1 MRASPEKI
9 EEILSYPTC
18 NVEEAASV
26 LGVARGTAYRMAR
39 DDGPNG
45 LPVIR
50 LGGQRVLVKTAA
62 LRRLIYEDSDHVLS
76 R

>member
-26 LGVARGTAYRMAR
+26 LGVARGTAYRMVR
-39 DDGPNG
+39 DDG

-50 LGGQRVLVKTAA
+50 LGGHRVLVKSAA
-62 LRRLIYEDSDHVLS
+62 LRRLIEDSSVS
-76 R
+76 A

>member
-50 LGGQRVLVKTAA
+50 LGGQHR
-62 LRRLIYEDSDHVLS
+62 LRDRQLPPRPATS
-76 R
+76 RDGTGRT

>member
-26 LGVARGTAYRMAR
+26 LGVARGTAYRMVR
-39 DDGPNG
+39 DDG

-50 LGGQRVLVKTAA
+50 LGGHRVLVKTAA
-62 LRRLIYEDSDHVLS
+62 LRRLIEDSSVS
-76 R
+76 A